1 MLLQEQPEQI
11 GFILHDVKGDVN
23 SNPMTQCWHRGI
35 FNQLKHPE
43 LGVQF
48 GMILVWDEKIK
59 QYDPFWSFHVWNV
72 NEDETV
78 VYDNFGLMQSGIDE
92 FKYELRRPINEWK
105 IKVIDGSNLKAKK
118 PFLECFDVIDKV
130 SKPYK
135 GQYDAIYLQ
144 NFGFHSNGKTQLTWD
159 RFNYMSDEMEETMLQ
174 QMDGQIS
181 IDVVGDMSLDNLF
194 LSAEASGANSLLTPD
209 FEFYI
214 KENGQWVKKDLGEE
228 FNELKLE
235 LQK

>member
-11 GFILHDVKGDVN
+11 GFILHDNNGDVN
-23 SNPMTQCWHRGI
+23 SDPMTQCWHRGLY
-35 FNQLKHPE
+35 NQLKHPE

-48 GMILVWDEKIK
+48 GMVLIWDEKIK

-78 VYDNFGLMQSGIDE
+78 VYDNFELMQLGINE
-92 FKYELRRPINEWK
+92 YKYQLKRPISEWK

-159 RFNYMSDEMEETMLQ
+159 RFNHISDEMEEMMIG
-174 QMDGQIS
+174 QMNGEME
-181 IDVVGDMSLDNLF
+181 VMNVGDMSLENIF
-194 LSAEASGANSLLTPD
+194 RSADATGANSLLTPD

-214 KENGQWVKKDLGEE
+214 KQNGNWVKQDMGEE
-228 FNELKLE
+228 FEQLKLQ
-235 LQK
+235 LN

>member
-1 MLLQEQPEQI
+1 MKLLEQPEQV
-11 GFILHDVKGDVN
+11 GFVLHHVKGDVN
-23 SNPMTQCWHRGI
+23 SDPMTQCWHRGLY
-35 FNQLKHPE
+35 NQLKHPE

-48 GMILVWDEKIK
+48 GMVLIWDEKIK

-72 NEDETV
+72 NEDETII
-78 VYDNFGLMQSGIDE
+78 YDNFDLMQLGIE
-92 FKYELRRPINEWK
+92 QYKYELRRPINEWK

-118 PFLECFDVIDKV
+118 PFLECFDVTDKV

-159 RFNYMSDEMEETMLQ
+159 RFNHISDEMEVEMIG
-174 QMDGQIS
+174 QMNGEME
-181 IDVVGDMSLDNLF
+181 VMNVGDMSLENIF
-194 LSAEASGANSLLTPD
+194 HSADATGANSLLTPD

-214 KENGQWVKKDLGEE
+214 KQNGNWVKQDMGEE
-228 FNELKLE
+228 FEQLKY
-235 LQK
+235 QK